1 MSLSEQIQKD
11 MVEAMRAKQE
21 LRLSVLRMMK
31 AAIKNKE
38 IDKRSPLDDKEAV
51 QVLST
56 MVKQRR
62 DSIEQFNK
70 GNRPELAAKEADEIK
85 LIEGYMPKAVSEEDV
100 RTAVRAVIGEM
111 GAPTAKDMGTVMK
124 NTMAKFAASGVRAEG
139 KTVSEIVKQELAGK

>member
-85 LIEGYMPKAVSEEDV
+85 LIEGYMPKAASEEDV
-100 RTAVRAVIGEM
+100 RTAVRAVIAEM

>member
-85 LIEGYMPKAVSEEDV
+85 LIEGYMPKAASEEDV

>member
-11 MVEAMRAKQE
+11 MVDAMRAKQE

-38 IDKRSPLDDKEAV
+38 IEKRSALDDKEAI

-70 GNRPELAAKEADEIK
+70 GNRPELAAKEANEIR
-85 LIEGYMPKAVSEEDV
+85 LIEAYMPKAVSEDDV
-100 RTAVRAVIGEM
+100 RTTVRAVIAEM
-111 GAPTAKDMGTVMK
+111 GTPTAKDMVTVMK
-124 NTMAKFAASGVRAEG
+124 GAMAKFAASGVRAEG

>member
-11 MVEAMRAKQE
+11 MVQAMRAHEE

-31 AAIKNKE
+31 SAIKNKE
-38 IDKRSPLDDKEAV
+38 IDKRAPLEDKEIV

-62 DSIEQFNK
+62 DSIEQFTK
-70 GNRPELAAKEADEIK
+70 GNRPELAAKEAQEIT
-85 LIEGYMPKAVSEEDV
+85 LIESYMPKAVSDDDV
-100 RTAVRAVIGEM
+100 RTTVRAVIAEM
-111 GAPTAKDMGTVMK
+111 GSPTAKDMGTVMK
-124 NTMAKFAASGVRAEG
+124 NAMAKFAASGVRAEG